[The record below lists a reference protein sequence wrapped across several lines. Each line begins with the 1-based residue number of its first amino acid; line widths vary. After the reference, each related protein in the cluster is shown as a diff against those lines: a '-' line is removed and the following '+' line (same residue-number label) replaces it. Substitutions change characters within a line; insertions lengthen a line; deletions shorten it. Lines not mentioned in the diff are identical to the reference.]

1 MIIETLLDN
10 NLVERKSDQNVFIRN
25 TVTNAEYE
33 VAVDLTNEERQK
45 RGFVPYYYEET
56 DKPIEVDPT
65 LDNDA
70 FIEAYERAI
79 EPSETA
85 EAVEETE

>member
-1 MIIETLLDN
+1 MIIEKKLDN

-45 RGFVPYYYEET
+45 RGFEPYYYEET
-56 DKPIEVDPT
+56 DKVIET
-65 LDNDA
+65 H
-70 FIEAYERAI
+70 
-79 EPSETA
+79 
-85 EAVEETE
+85 ETEVE